1 MHFRCTIM
9 LAILS
14 ALTCVHVSAEEAK
27 ADAPKLDIQLKDVKK
42 QTTLV
47 IKKTVKRDEI
57 GKELA
62 DIYPKIFK
70 FLGEKKITPSSAP
83 IAKYKIIDDKFEME
97 AGVVV
102 PDGTKGEGD
111 IVVGELPEGKVATT
125 IHLGAY
131 DKLPN
136 TYQAI
141 GEWLKTK
148 GLTSAGIGWEIYV
161 SDPGTTKPEEVK
173 TEVYLLTAPEK
184 KEK

>member
-1 MHFRCTIM
+1 MQFRFIVAFIFA
-9 LAILS
+9 AIPFG
-14 ALTCVHVSAEEAK
+14 HIFAEDAK

-47 IKKTVKRDEI
+47 IKKTVKREDI
-57 GKELA
+57 GKELGE
-62 DIYPKIFK
+62 IYPKIFK
-70 FLGEKKITPSSAP
+70 FLGEKKITPNSAP
-83 IAKYKIIDDKFEME
+83 MAKYKMTADGFEME

-111 IVVGELPEGKVATT
+111 IVAGELPEGKVVTT
-125 IHLGAY
+125 THLGAY

-148 GLTSAGIGWEIYV
+148 GLISAGIGWEIYI

-184 KEK
+184 KDK